1 MNSLEQVSTAIMEAK
16 NVQTEASTALTAAN
30 TVATTANIAAKQG
43 EALAEGGVALAT
55 GTAKAAS
62 SSSHWIEML
71 VAIAAVAA
79 AIGAVISTV
88 KSLTSESANAS
99 VPKYAAGGLV
109 SGPGTGTS
117 DSIPARL
124 SNGEAVMTAAAVNEW
139 GSMLSAMNISS
150 GGNAINVSNLPQRG
164 DGMRGMERMME
175 RVMMNMPTP
184 VVSVVDINKGQRRVK
199 VQDNISKLGRKKY
212 K

>member
-1 MNSLEQVSTAIMEAK
+1 MAAQTAGAMSSAFEALGGEGEKYAAFTKSFAVMQVILTQANAIAGAVLAGTQAPWFLLPLTIATAI
-16 NVQTEASTALTAAN
+16 ASVTAAIASAVG
-30 TVATTANIAAKQG
+30 TV
-43 EALAEGGVALAT
+43 E
-55 GTAKAAS
+55 
-62 SSSHWIEML
+62 
-71 VAIAAVAA
+71 
-79 AIGAVISTV
+79 ST
-88 KSLTSESANAS
+88 E

-199 VQDNISKLGRKKY
+199 VQDNISKLGRKK
-212 K
+212 